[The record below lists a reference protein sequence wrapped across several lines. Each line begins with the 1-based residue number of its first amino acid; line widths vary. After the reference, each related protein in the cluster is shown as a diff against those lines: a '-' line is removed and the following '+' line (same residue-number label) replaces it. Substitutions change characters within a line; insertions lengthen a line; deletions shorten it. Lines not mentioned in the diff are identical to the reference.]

1 MWTFPRCS
9 HSLFEF
15 RLPWGVLCSRSPLA
29 EIQRGSL
36 EWARCIEIP
45 GINGTIEVGP
55 CMREYSW
62 TLDMES
68 SMVSKVFQGWL
79 NYHCQFSW
87 GFGGCLL
94 DVKYGLV
101 GSCFMINHPSW
112 RSIIHRIL
120 AFDYL
125 SCGVVSPGPMNLIIM
140 WWLGRGKFANASYP
154 PKEHVLLGY
163 TGGNFSR
170 GHVQNWSCLG
180 FYIDF
185 LVPPIQTGLI
195 FDICSPWFLD
205 PGFLNISC
213 RKKTAI
219 SFGDGRLGG
228 PCFSASSIS

>member
-1 MWTFPRCS
+1 MQKGGYSHGIWAFNSMLAVSSHYQSPVFVKIVDTQSCICLENVWTFPRCS

-79 NYHCQFSW
+79 NYHCQFSL

-125 SCGVVSPGPMNLIIM
+125 SCGVVSPGPMNLYIM
-140 WWLGRGKFANASYP
+140 WWLGRGKFANASSI
-154 PKEHVLLGY
+154 H
-163 TGGNFSR
+163 
-170 GHVQNWSCLG
+170 Q
-180 FYIDF
+180 
-185 LVPPIQTGLI
+185 
-195 FDICSPWFLD
+195 
-205 PGFLNISC
+205 
-213 RKKTAI
+213 KKTCYY
-219 SFGDGRLGG
+219 GW
-228 PCFSASSIS
+228 